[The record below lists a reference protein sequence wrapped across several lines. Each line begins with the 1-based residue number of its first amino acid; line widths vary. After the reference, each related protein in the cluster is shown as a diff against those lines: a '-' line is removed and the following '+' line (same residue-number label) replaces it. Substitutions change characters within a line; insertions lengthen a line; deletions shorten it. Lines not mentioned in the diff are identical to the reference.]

1 VSGWLF
7 KNKSITTHGNMN
19 VKSHNTDCEARLD
32 VVKRY
37 LISVHDGKINPTLIL
52 IINEEWFQLSRY
64 VDPQNNRFRE
74 LIQKMPLKDVRVGVR
89 CVTNS
94 IL

>member
-1 VSGWLF
+1 MYS
-7 KNKSITTHGNMN
+7 NMN
-19 VKSHNTDCEARLD
+19 IKSYNPNCKAKLD

-37 LISVHDGKINPTLIL
+37 LISVEDGKINPTLIL
-52 IINEEWFQLSRY
+52 ISNEEWFRLSRY
-64 VDPQNNRFRE
+64 VDSQNNRFRE
-74 LIQKMPLKDVRVGVR
+74 LIQKVPLKDIRVGVR